1 MNRKLFRKYQ
11 FLPVLAGGLMLVLG
25 PRCQASQPDVLAQEL
40 PQPFP
45 DEGKKIA
52 FVFEDGPL
60 PHTTP
65 LLLDAL
71 KNLGMKAT
79 FAVTGEN
86 VESNPGLARRIVAE
100 GHELANHT
108 YSLPDLKRLS
118 QGDIVREIHAAEE
131 AIMRV
136 TGVKPGYFRATNGEL
151 SESLRDVVQK
161 EGYEVLDS
169 TLDSGDWRN
178 PSSEKL
184 MRTILGGVKP
194 DSVILAHDSFPKTVR
209 EMPAVFNA
217 LVKRGFLLCTASEL
231 HPPSSHRDI
240 PISVQPSKP
249 TQITSINGTCTF
261 GGKKSTWSAKLTAD
275 GDGTYD
281 AVYVSSWGGA
291 TLNYVG
297 TITTDLKT
305 EISGNG
311 KAGGGKANGTFEFT
325 GKFGDDGIAHCSYKE
340 VNGGRSGSMT
350 AEIPK

>member
-1 MNRKLFRKYQ
+1 M
-11 FLPVLAGGLMLVLG
+11 
-25 PRCQASQPDVLAQEL
+25 
-40 PQPFP
+40 
-45 DEGKKIA
+45 
-52 FVFEDGPL
+52 

-79 FAVTGEN
+79 FAITGEN

-136 TGVKPGYFRATNGEL
+136 TGVKPRYFRATNGEL

-184 MRTILGGVKP
+184 MRTILTGVRP
-194 DSVILAHDSFPKTVR
+194 DSVILAHDSFPKTVKD
-209 EMPAVFNA
+209 MPAVFNA

-231 HPPSSHRDI
+231 KAPSSHRDSAV
-240 PISVQPSKP
+240 PVQPPEP

-261 GGKKSTWSAKLTAD
+261 GGKKSTWSAKLTAK

-281 AVYVSSWGGA
+281 AAYVSSWGGA

-311 KAGGGKANGTFEFT
+311 KPSGGRANGTFEFA
-325 GKFGDDGIAHCSYKE
+325 GKIGDDGIANCSYNE
-340 VNGGRSGSMT
+340 VKGGRSGSMT